1 MKNEKKSLIRDLII
15 AILIIA
21 TLILA
26 INIFSAPHTIPITE
40 EPGYITYDLPVT
52 EAYNNFLD

>member
-1 MKNEKKSLIRDLII
+1 MKNETKSLLRDTLI

-21 TLILA
+21 ALVLA
-26 INIFSAPHTIPITE
+26 IHIFSAPHQIPFTE

-52 EAYNNFLD
+52 EAYDNFLD

>member
-1 MKNEKKSLIRDLII
+1 MKNETKSLLRDLLI

-21 TLILA
+21 TLVLA

-52 EAYNNFLD
+52 EAYDNFLD

>member
-1 MKNEKKSLIRDLII
+1 MKNETKSLLRDLII

-21 TLILA
+21 ALILA

-40 EPGYITYDLPVT
+40 EPGYITYKLPVT
-52 EAYNNFLD
+52 EAYDNFLD

>member
-1 MKNEKKSLIRDLII
+1 MKNETKSLLRDILI

-21 TLILA
+21 ILVLA
-26 INIFSAPHTIPITE
+26 INLFSAPHTIPITE

-52 EAYNNFLD
+52 EAYDNFLD

>member
-1 MKNEKKSLIRDLII
+1 MKNETKSLLRDLLI

-52 EAYNNFLD
+52 EAYDNFLD

>member
-21 TLILA
+21 ALVLA

-40 EPGYITYDLPVT
+40 EPGYITYKLPVT
-52 EAYNNFLD
+52 EAYDNFLD